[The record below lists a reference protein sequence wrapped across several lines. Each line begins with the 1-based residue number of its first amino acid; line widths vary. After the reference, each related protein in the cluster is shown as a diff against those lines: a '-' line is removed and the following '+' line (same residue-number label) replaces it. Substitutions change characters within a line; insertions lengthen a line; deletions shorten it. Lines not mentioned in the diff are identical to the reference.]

1 MEKSLFRAFIISL
14 VVFFGL
20 NFLIYITMYS
30 LASQVVFE
38 MELDRIA
45 THPTHAAYLLIYPS
59 VYFPW
64 ELIFRGIDAS
74 TLPFTILFIG
84 GVVTFVIAAIVAG
97 LMGGDIGK
105 SFGGWVLTC
114 LTFITVHI
122 VILIIDE
129 SNISYVNFYYSL
141 VEAIIWVIIAGAV
154 NMLIFGG
161 LVILIAYLKGSD

>member
-20 NFLIYITMYS
+20 NFLIYIITYS
-30 LASQVVFE
+30 FASQVVFE

-59 VYFPW
+59 SFFPW

-74 TLPFTILFIG
+74 TLSFTILYIG

-97 LMGGDIGK
+97 LMGGDI
-105 SFGGWVLTC
+105 SNSLGGWVLTC
-114 LTFITVHI
+114 ITYMAI
-122 VILIIDE
+122 QLLLLMEVI
-129 SNISYVNFYYSL
+129 N
-141 VEAIIWVIIAGAV
+141 
-154 NMLIFGG
+154 
-161 LVILIAYLKGSD
+161 